1 MTKRTPADVEAAKR
15 LLAHAESG
23 RGGEDAAVAAGR
35 VHERLSRR
43 LSPLIGEAGMRA
55 LFARTVKLVTPEF
68 PCFETFTAGR
78 EPPASPTAANEPL
91 VACLS
96 GLDHAVAAEAAAA
109 LYGTLL
115 ALLTALI
122 GERLVAQVLR
132 SAFPAIDV
140 NVKETKR

>member
-23 RGGEDAAVAAGR
+23 RGGEDVAVAAGR

-55 LFARTVKLVTPEF
+55 LFARTVKLVKPEF
-68 PCFETFTAGR
+68 PCFEPLAAVA
-78 EPPASPTAANEPL
+78 EPTTGPAAANEHL

-96 GLDHAVAAEAAAA
+96 GLERAVAAEAAAA

-132 SAFPAIDV
+132 SAFPVIDE